1 MDKRVLRIGRS
12 AYYFLWSICSILM
25 VIYAGIGI
33 LFADFFKFTSPGTA
47 TPSYMST
54 LLSNF
59 HSAFNTLPFS
69 LLFGWQAI
77 IVLVLFPTI
86 FILQVVSWVLG
97 KTNSNK
103 EQLAA
108 KVD

>member
-1 MDKRVLRIGRS
+1 
-12 AYYFLWSICSILM
+12 
-25 VIYAGIGI
+25 
-33 LFADFFKFTSPGTA
+33 
-47 TPSYMST
+47 
-54 LLSNF
+54 
-59 HSAFNTLPFS
+59 
-69 LLFGWQAI
+69 
-77 IVLVLFPTI
+77 VLVLFPTI